1 VLIQTLEGIT
11 FMSGE
16 FDGKVALV
24 TGAARGMGRNHAI
37 RLAENGARIIAVD
50 LCEQISSVPYPMSTA
65 ADLRQTVGDVEQAGG
80 EIIAREVDVRDFDA
94 LDATIRSAAGQFGR
108 LDVVCANA
116 GISSTGRLSD
126 LPAATWQDVIDVN
139 LTGVWHTCK
148 AAIPHMLAAGNGGSI
163 VITSSGAGLRASQN
177 IGHYVASKHGVVG
190 LMRTLALELAADYIR
205 VNTIHPAIVQTPM
218 ILNDMMYRLFRP
230 DLPEPTEQDAEVGF
244 RQLMAMPVPWVTPDD
259 VTNVVLFLASEKAR
273 FITGVALPI
282 DAGRQL
288 R

>member
-11 FMSGE
+11 FMSGA

-24 TGAARGMGRNHAI
+24 TGAARGMGRNHAL

-50 LCEQISSVPYPMSTA
+50 LCEQIASVPYPMSTA
-65 ADLRQTVGDVEQAGG
+65 VDLRQTVSDVQQAGA

-94 LDATIRSAAGQFGR
+94 LDATIRSAVEHFGR

-116 GISSTGRLSD
+116 GISSTGRLPD

-205 VNTIHPAIVQTPM
+205 VNTIHPATVQTPM
-218 ILNDMMYRLFRP
+218 IMNDMMYRLFRP
-230 DLPEPTEQDAEVGF
+230 DLAEPSAEDAEVGF

>member
-1 VLIQTLEGIT
+1 
-11 FMSGE
+11 MPGE

-37 RLAENGARIIAVD
+37 RLAENGARIVAVD
-50 LCEQISSVPYPMSTA
+50 LCKQISTVPYPMSTT
-65 ADLRQTVGDVEQAGG
+65 ADLRETIAAVQQAGG

-94 LDATIRSAAGQFGR
+94 LDATIRSAVDHFGR

-116 GISSTGRLSD
+116 GISSTGRLPDMST
-126 LPAATWQDVIDVN
+126 AMWQDVIDVN

-148 AAIPHMLAAGNGGSI
+148 AAVPHMLVARNGGSI
-163 VITSSGAGLRASQN
+163 VITSSGAGLRASKN

-205 VNTIHPAIVQTPM
+205 VNTIHPATVQTPM
-218 ILNDMMYRLFRP
+218 IMNDMMYRLFRP
-230 DLPEPTEQDAEVGF
+230 DLPEPTAVDAEIGF

-259 VTNVVLFLASEKAR
+259 VTNAVLFLASEKAR
-273 FITGVALPI
+273 FITGVTLPI
-282 DAGRQL
+282 DAGRQI

>member
-1 VLIQTLEGIT
+1 
-11 FMSGE
+11 MRGE

-50 LCEQISSVPYPMSTA
+50 LCEQISTVPYPMSTA
-65 ADLRQTVGDVEQAGG
+65 ADLRQTVAHVEQAGG
-80 EIIAREVDVRDFDA
+80 EIVAHEVDVRNFDA
-94 LDATIRSAAGQFGR
+94 LDAAIRSGAELFGR

-116 GISSTGRLSD
+116 GISSTGRLPEM
-126 LPAATWQDVIDVN
+126 PAATWQDVIDVN

-148 AAIPHMLAAGNGGSI
+148 AAVSYMLAAGNGGSI
-163 VITSSGAGLRASQN
+163 IITSSGAGLRASKN

-190 LMRTLALELAADYIR
+190 LMRTLALELADDFIR
-205 VNTIHPAIVQTPM
+205 VNTIHPATVETPM
-218 ILNDMMYRLFRP
+218 IMNEMTYRLFRP
-230 DLPEPTEQDAEVGF
+230 DLPEPTADEAEAGF

-259 VTNVVLFLASEKAR
+259 VTNAVLFLASEKSR
-273 FITGVALPI
+273 FITGVTLPI
-282 DAGRQL
+282 DAGRQV